1 MPKCVVHLHDH
12 QNKEVPFMKP
22 SIFAD
27 FSNGAK
33 FHYYTYWSTNDTHN
47 YYLSCQDS
55 DDHIGNKYMVLMN
68 HVEIDS

>member
-1 MPKCVVHLHDH
+1 
-12 QNKEVPFMKP
+12 MKP